1 MLMQLFERVAGRK
14 GRRLMEATFMNI
26 ASFIREIPDT
36 PKPGILFYDVTPLL
50 ASGTAFRHVTDLM
63 HEAVLPLQPTVVVS
77 IEARGFLFAA
87 PLAQRLGVGLV
98 PVRKP
103 GKLPCD
109 TISASY
115 DLEYGSGTLSMHK
128 DALLPADRVLIVD
141 DILATGGT
149 LQATMQ
155 LVRQLGARIAGCA
168 MLMELADLGG
178 RHVLGDIPFFTVLR
192 K

>member
-1 MLMQLFERVAGRK
+1 
-14 GRRLMEATFMNI
+14 MNI

-63 HEAVLPLQPTVVVS
+63 HEAVLPLHPTVVVS

-87 PLAQRLGVGLV
+87 PLAQRLGVGLA

-155 LVRQLGARIAGCA
+155 LVRQLGASIVGCA
-168 MLMELADLGG
+168 MLMELDALGG
-178 RHVLGDIPFFTVLR
+178 RHVLGDIPFLR
-192 K
+192 CCAYRAFQL